1 LAAYHIDLCPGRY
14 AYVAEALLGQMT
26 EQRINRDRSK
36 THLQNYNTSVIYREP
51 SLDAKELKK
60 WLARQGCTFEGKRS
74 GSGHLIVI
82 NPFNGR
88 RSELP
93 MHSRKELG
101 KDLVRTIKK
110 QLGLEDR

>member
-1 LAAYHIDLCPGRY
+1 
-14 AYVAEALLGQMT
+14 M
-26 EQRINRDRSK
+26 N
-36 THLQNYNTSVIYREP
+36 
-51 SLDAKELKK
+51 AKEFKK
-60 WLARQGCTFEGKRS
+60 WLARQGCVFEGKRG

-82 NPFNGR
+82 NRQNGK

-101 KDLVRTIKK
+101 TGLVRTIKK